1 MWRYV
6 TQPERSMRDKQVA
19 FNSLGQP
26 VMLVVPFLVL
36 GVPSVLKFQGSP
48 FLTPEKQPIE

>member
-1 MWRYV
+1 MWRRV

-36 GVPSVLKFQGSP
+36 GVPSILKVQGSP
-48 FLTPEKQPIE
+48 FQTPEKQPIE

>member
-6 TQPERSMRDKQVA
+6 TQPERSMRDKQLA
-19 FNSLGQP
+19 FNSLSQP
-26 VMLVVPFLVL
+26 VMLVVPFLIL
-36 GVPSVLKFQGSP
+36 GVPSILKFQGSP

>member
-36 GVPSVLKFQGSP
+36 GGPSVLKFQGSP
-48 FLTPEKQPIE
+48 FLITEKQPIE